1 MSRLG
6 TILRTSSNLHS
17 LLGNLVFAGFSMVL
31 FLILAR
37 YTDKDLYGRWVI
49 FITVLGLLDMFRVGL
64 TGTGA
69 IRSISITDGHEQEV
83 VVGTSY
89 NLSIL
94 TTLAVS
100 VLFLPAYFILQ
111 PYAAENYYLPVLL
124 FYPICA
130 FASLPHMQAT
140 NYGQGIL
147 NFRNVMIIR
156 GAVGFFNLLFIGLYI
171 YFYNETLTGLILMY
185 SLSDLVVSLFT
196 MVMRWDGLRYL
207 RHMKKGVLTK
217 LLRFG
222 KYSTATSIGSSL
234 LRSSDTFIISLSAVM
249 GAQAV
254 AIYAIPMKFVELIEI
269 PLRSFAATAFPKLSA
284 GFHDKTTRFKK
295 DFSAYLGYSVVFLI
309 PVFLIIPFT
318 AEWILLFFG
327 GNQYVDALDTQKNIL
342 FIIAFYILLLPFDR
356 FIGVGLMAI
365 DKPELNFYKLLIML
379 VCNIG
384 FNLIAVFV
392 FQSLELVALATILF
406 TATGILTGWNMLARH
421 SNISISETFRLL
433 LLNLREQQ
441 TRLLSRLYNHRN
453 Q

>member
-6 TILRTSSNLHS
+6 NMIRNSNNLHS
-17 LLGNLVFAGFSMVL
+17 LVGNLAFAGFSMVL

-37 YTDKDLYGRWVI
+37 YTDKELYGRWVI
-49 FITVLGLLDMFRVGL
+49 FITALGLLDMFRVGL

-69 IRSISITDGHEQEV
+69 IRSISISTGHERDV
-83 VVGTSY
+83 VIGTSY
-89 NLSIL
+89 NLSII

-100 VLFLPAYFILQ
+100 ALFLPAYFLLQ
-111 PYAAENYYLPVLL
+111 PYAADNYYLPVLL
-124 FYPICA
+124 FYPVCS

-140 NYGQGIL
+140 NFSQGIM
-147 NFRNVMIIR
+147 NFRNVMFIR

-171 YFYNETLTGLILMY
+171 FLYDETLTGLILMY
-185 SLSDLVVSLFT
+185 SLSDLIVSLLT
-196 MVMRWDGLRYL
+196 MLMRWDGLRYL
-207 RHMKKGVLTK
+207 KYMKKEVLAK

-254 AIYAIPMKFVELIEI
+254 AIYAIPMKFVEMIEI
-269 PLRSFAATAFPKLSA
+269 PLRSFSATAFPKLSA
-284 GFHDKTTRFKK
+284 GFQEKSGRFVK
-295 DFSAYLGYSVVFLI
+295 DFSAYLGYSLLFLI
-309 PVFLIIPFT
+309 PVFLIVPFT

-327 GNQYVDALDTQKNIL
+327 GSQYIDALDTQKNIL

-384 FNLIAVFV
+384 FNLVAVFA

-406 TATGILTGWNMLARH
+406 TATGILTGWRMLALNSAITLSDTTR
-421 SNISISETFRLL
+421 SLTI
-433 LLNLREQQ
+433 NLRELK
-441 TRLLSRLYNHRN
+441 TRLEARLFKHL
-453 Q
+453 

>member
-1 MSRLG
+1 MSRIGNL
-6 TILRTSSNLHS
+6 IRNSNNLHS
-17 LLGNLVFAGFSMVL
+17 LVGNLTFAGFSMVL

-37 YTDKDLYGRWVI
+37 YTDKELYGRWVI
-49 FITVLGLLDMFRVGL
+49 FITALGLLDMFRVGL

-69 IRSISITDGHEQEV
+69 IRSISISTGFERDV

-89 NLSIL
+89 NLSII

-100 VLFLPAYFILQ
+100 ALFLPAYFVLQ
-111 PYAAENYYLPVLL
+111 PYAADNYYLPVLL
-124 FYPICA
+124 FYPVCS

-140 NYGQGIL
+140 NYSQGIM

-171 YFYNETLTGLILMY
+171 FLYEETLAGLILMY
-185 SLSDLVVSLFT
+185 SLSDLVVSLLT
-196 MVMRWDGLRYL
+196 MLMRWDGLRYL
-207 RHMKKGVLTK
+207 KHLKKDVLQK

-284 GFHDKTTRFKK
+284 GFQDKTDRFVK

-327 GNQYVDALDTQKNIL
+327 GNQYIDALDTQKNIL
-342 FIIAFYILLLPFDR
+342 LIIAFYILLLPFDR

-379 VCNIG
+379 ACNIG
-384 FNLIAVFV
+384 FNLVAVFV
-392 FQSLELVALATILF
+392 FKSLELVAMATILF
-406 TATGILTGWNMLARH
+406 TATGILTGWNMLARN
-421 SNISISETFRLL
+421 SDITLSETTRSLTI
-433 LLNLREQQ
+433 NLRELK
-441 TRLLSRLYNHRN
+441 TKLEARLFNHR
-453 Q
+453 